1 MERLLDDIKSL
12 TADDYAEVVKF
23 VGYLKIRKRAT
34 ETMILSEGSLDDW
47 NTPEEDEAW
56 ADL

>member
-23 VGYLKIRKRAT
+23 VGYLKIRKKAR